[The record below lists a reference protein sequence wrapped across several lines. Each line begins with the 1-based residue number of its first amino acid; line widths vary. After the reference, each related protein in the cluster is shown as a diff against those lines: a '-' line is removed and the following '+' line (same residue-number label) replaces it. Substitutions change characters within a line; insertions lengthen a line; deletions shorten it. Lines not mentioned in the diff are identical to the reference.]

1 MMISQLEKKTRS
13 PSDSGKVFV
22 RKKSLG
28 DKKDFFK
35 FFNLRMRSCFLT
47 QPTRSFNSKNTHTF
61 LAVSK
66 QRPTSEPL
74 YNLTMTKKVL
84 GKSLKVKN
92 NFVPL
97 FSGKMHECS
106 VKM

>member
-1 MMISQLEKKTRS
+1 
-13 PSDSGKVFV
+13 
-22 RKKSLG
+22 
-28 DKKDFFK
+28 
-35 FFNLRMRSCFLT
+35 
-47 QPTRSFNSKNTHTF
+47 
-61 LAVSK
+61 
-66 QRPTSEPL
+66 
-74 YNLTMTKKVL
+74 MTKKVL